1 VSAARK
7 AFLTIGQVLGELDRE
22 FPDLT
27 ISKIRFLEDEGLLQ
41 PERTAAGYRKFSR
54 EDVARLRYILTCQ
67 RDHFHP
73 LRVIKDNLDSL
84 DRGLEPTAGGPPT
97 GQGPAPRQPR
107 ALAAVRA
114 LPSPDDFLPDVATL
128 RLSREELLQTAG
140 ITVQTLV
147 ELERIGLL
155 GPVHGTRHYDGVALD
170 VATTVVALSGYGLEP
185 RHLGGF
191 RAAVDRHSGL
201 IDQVVTPHARAR
213 TPEARAKAQE
223 MSRELAAHLVS
234 LYANLV
240 KAKLT
245 STS

>member
-1 VSAARK
+1 MSAARK
-7 AFLTIGQVLGELDRE
+7 AFLTIGQVLGELERE

-27 ISKIRFLEDEGLLQ
+27 ISKIRFLEDEGLLH
-41 PERTAAGYRKFSR
+41 PERTSAGYRKFSR
-54 EDVARLRYILTCQ
+54 EDVDA
-67 RDHFHP
+67 
-73 LRVIKDNLDSL
+73 L
-84 DRGLEPTAGGPPT
+84 DRGLDPSADGPT
-97 GQGPAPRQPR
+97 PAPRQPR
-107 ALAAVRA
+107 ALASVRA

-140 ITVQTLV
+140 LTIQTLT
-147 ELERIGLL
+147 ELERIGLI
-155 GPVHGTRHYDGVALD
+155 GPVPGTRHYDGVALD
-170 VATTVVALSGYGLEP
+170 VATTVVALAPYGLEP

-201 IDQVVTPHARAR
+201 IDQVVTPHARVR

-245 STS
+245 SAP

>member
-7 AFLTIGQVLGELDRE
+7 AFLTIGQVLGELERE

-27 ISKIRFLEDEGLLQ
+27 ISKIRFLEDEGLLH
-41 PERTAAGYRKFSR
+41 PERTSAGYRKFSR
-54 EDVARLRYILTCQ
+54 EDVARLHYVLTCQ

-73 LRVIKDNLDSL
+73 LRVIKDNLDAL
-84 DRGLEPTAGGPPT
+84 DRGLDPSADSGS
-97 GQGPAPRQPR
+97 PAPRQPR
-107 ALAAVRA
+107 ALASVRA

-140 ITVQTLV
+140 LTIQTLT
-147 ELERIGLL
+147 ELERIGLI
-155 GPVHGTRHYDGVALD
+155 GPVPGTRHYDGVALD
-170 VATTVVALSGYGLEP
+170 VAITVVALAPYGLEP

-201 IDQVVTPHARAR
+201 IDQVVTPHARVR

-245 STS
+245 SAP